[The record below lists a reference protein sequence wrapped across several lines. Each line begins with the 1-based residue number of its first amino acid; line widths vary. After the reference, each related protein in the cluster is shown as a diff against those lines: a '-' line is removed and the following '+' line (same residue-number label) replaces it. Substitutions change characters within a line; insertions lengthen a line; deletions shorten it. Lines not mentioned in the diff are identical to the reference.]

1 MVSGGVLLARVLG
14 MSMPPV
20 PPQDPPTT
28 GRDVGRA
35 VGAGLLF
42 ALGTLA
48 VPGLVGAA
56 LLTLLLWTKG
66 STNAASM
73 STLVTVG
80 MAVALVGGLGGGVLA
95 SWGRRPVPEP
105 APGEEPTG
113 EPLTRRQQSRAA
125 RRPRRSV
132 LLPAF
137 LFGVSWVLVSIG
149 ARAVTVVQDLLPGGA
164 GLAPGDG
171 ALLGG
176 SLLALAGAAA
186 LAGVAS
192 WLVLRRR
199 A

>member
-1 MVSGGVLLARVLG
+1 MRPAVVS
-14 MSMPPV
+14 
-20 PPQDPPTT
+20 
-28 GRDVGRA
+28 
-35 VGAGLLF
+35 
-42 ALGTLA
+42 
-48 VPGLVGAA
+48 
-56 LLTLLLWTKG
+56 
-66 STNAASM
+66 
-73 STLVTVG
+73 
-80 MAVALVGGLGGGVLA
+80 GGGVLV

-105 APGEEPTG
+105 MPGEEPSG
-113 EPLTRRQQSRAA
+113 EPLTRWQQRRAA

-137 LFGVSWVLVSIG
+137 LFGVAWVLLSIG
-149 ARAVTVVQDLLPGGA
+149 ARAVTFVQDLLPGGA

-192 WLVLRRR
+192 WLVLRHR